1 MKNKDQNNIVH
12 NGKEKFCFNF
22 TKFLVKKNLKNF
34 KIFFIKIFCA
44 SCSGFHCS
52 GKYIKIMLCKGK
64 GDLTEN
70 TKKKYK

>member
-1 MKNKDQNNIVH
+1 MARKSFVLIS
-12 NGKEKFCFNF
+12 
-22 TKFLVKKNLKNF
+22 KKSVSKNF
-34 KIFFIKIFCA
+34 LFFIKIFCA